1 MRRTVLPLL
10 VAVLLATAPACA
22 GPGSAGSSG
31 ATAAGTEEGSRR
43 SAPRLVAAFED
54 AHDDAWGPGSYVPPG
69 DTQFQPGDFD
79 LRSFRVLVDGEEVLF
94 EVTVGADI
102 RVPQDLYRLNSTPAQ
117 LWNNIYLQNI
127 DIYIDTDPASPAGHT
142 ACVPGRRVG
151 FEPGRTWKRAVIL
164 TPQPGLAR
172 SITADALP
180 VPSRS
185 MLFPDRLQLRGR
197 TIIARV
203 PADQLGGFPTAAWGY
218 SVHVSGATWERNLRV
233 IDRLTG
239 QAEADAF
246 TMPIYSLREAW
257 VFGGAP
263 EGASFPRVIDVLLPP
278 GQDQRAV
285 LGSFAPATGAW
296 ARVPFVYAQ
305 PPGPPPAPGPAVS
318 PGSPALP
325 PPPFTVVDVSGAMVT
340 IAGPVKELKAMQ
352 LGRVL
357 GPKGEPV
364 ARLVVVQLLEKGAV
378 ASVVD
383 GGDAIAPGAR
393 VRFDPPAPPQGAPQA
408 PLQGPAEGPAPPPST
423 P

>member
-1 MRRTVLPLL
+1 MRRTARPLL
-10 VAVLLATAPACA
+10 ASALLATALACA
-22 GPGSAGSSG
+22 GPGAAGSTGG
-31 ATAAGTEEGSRR
+31 AAAGAEEGSRR
-43 SAPRLVAAFED
+43 PAPRLVAAFED
-54 AHDDAWGPGSYVPPG
+54 ARDDAYGPGSYVPPG

-79 LRSFRVLVDGEEVLF
+79 LRSFRVLVDGDDVLF
-94 EVTVGADI
+94 EVTLGADI
-102 RVPQDLYRLNSTPAQ
+102 RAPQDLYRINGTPAQ
-117 LWNNIYLQNI
+117 LWNNLYLQNI
-127 DIYIDTDPASPAGHT
+127 DIYVDTDPASPEGHT

-180 VPSRS
+180 VPSRK

-197 TIIARV
+197 TLIARI
-203 PADQLGGFPTAAWGY
+203 PADQLGGLPTEAWGY
-218 SVHVSGATWERNLRV
+218 SVHVSGAAWERNLKV
-233 IDRLTG
+233 VDRLTG

-246 TMPIYSLREAW
+246 TLPIYSLREAFA
-257 VFGGAP
+257 FGGAP
-263 EGASFPRVIDVLLPP
+263 ESPSFPRVVDVLLPP

-285 LGSFAPATGAW
+285 LGAFSPGAW

-305 PPGPPPAPGPAVS
+305 PPGAPVAGPVEAPAA
-318 PGSPALP
+318 PALA

-364 ARLVVVQLLEKGAV
+364 ARLVIVQLLEKGAV

-383 GGDAIAPGAR
+383 GGDAIVPGAR
-393 VRFDPPAPPQGAPQA
+393 IRFDPVKEA
-408 PLQGPAEGPAPPPST
+408 T